1 MTMMLCVLAV
11 CVVLTAASGTALGI
25 RSSSEM
31 DIHISTNENA
41 PTLFHLDHPD
51 QDLDQDLWDM
61 DVSDVQPA
69 PPSAPAADA
78 SPSASCATSGATN
91 MDQKD
96 IDDEI
101 STQQLYAFSSVTMSP
116 CPAAVRRGQGK
127 DVCDQSSNHSAT
139 TSSNS
144 FLKTGG
150 IVVRSTCPCCEK
162 IIFCMNIAD
171 LQFAMW
177 RSSFSYIGRHLF
189 SLSLSFLTIS
199 LFSFFCCADAFIESI
214 YYHRRCCHC
223 RYFFHNSRRRRKRMR
238 RMIQQSVYRSR
249 NG

>member
-31 DIHISTNENA
+31 DAHISTNENA

-51 QDLDQDLWDM
+51 QDLDQDLWDV

-78 SPSASCATSGATN
+78 SPSASCAMSGATN

-127 DVCDQSSNHSAT
+127 DVCDQSSNHSAI

-150 IVVRSTCPCCEK
+150 IVVRSACLCCESYLF
-162 IIFCMNIAD
+162 FCMNID

-177 RSSFSYIGRHLF
+177 RSSFFIYYWST
-189 SLSLSFLTIS
+189 SFS
-199 LFSFFCCADAFIESI
+199 LFSHHIPLFIFLL
-214 YYHRRCCHC
+214 C
-223 RYFFHNSRRRRKRMR
+223 
-238 RMIQQSVYRSR
+238 
-249 NG
+249 

>member
-31 DIHISTNENA
+31 DAHISTNENA
-41 PTLFHLDHPD
+41 PTLFHLD

-61 DVSDVQPA
+61 DVSDEEPA

-78 SPSASCATSGATN
+78 SPSASCAVSGATN
-91 MDQKD
+91 MYQKD

-127 DVCDQSSNHSAT
+127 DVCDQSSNHSAI

-150 IVVRSTCPCCEK
+150 IVVRSTCLCCE
-162 IIFCMNIAD
+162 
-171 LQFAMW
+171 
-177 RSSFSYIGRHLF
+177 S
-189 SLSLSFLTIS
+189 
-199 LFSFFCCADAFIESI
+199 
-214 YYHRRCCHC
+214 
-223 RYFFHNSRRRRKRMR
+223 YFF
-238 RMIQQSVYRSR
+238 V
-249 NG
+249 

>member
-1 MTMMLCVLAV
+1 MHVVVFTRRATDPRVIQPFTDFQSSVWSGNRRNDGAAATTTM
-11 CVVLTAASGTALGI
+11 
-25 RSSSEM
+25 EM
-31 DIHISTNENA
+31 CQQQTENA
-41 PTLFHLDHPD
+41 PTLFHLD

-61 DVSDVQPA
+61 DVSDEEPA

-127 DVCDQSSNHSAT
+127 DVCDQSSNHSAI

-162 IIFCMNIAD
+162 IIFCMNISD

-177 RSSFSYIGRHLF
+177 RSSFSILLVDIF
-189 SLSLSFLTIS
+189 FLLLS
-199 LFSFFCCADAFIESI
+199 LFSPYPSFIFLL
-214 YYHRRCCHC
+214 C
-223 RYFFHNSRRRRKRMR
+223 
-238 RMIQQSVYRSR
+238 
-249 NG
+249 

>member
-1 MTMMLCVLAV
+1 MLCVLAV

-31 DIHISTNENA
+31 DAHISTNENA
-41 PTLFHLDHPD
+41 PTLF
-51 QDLDQDLWDM
+51 WCC
-61 DVSDVQPA
+61 SDIFASPSYAYDEEPA

-78 SPSASCATSGATN
+78 SPSASCAVSGATN
-91 MDQKD
+91 MYQKD

-127 DVCDQSSNHSAT
+127 DVCDQSSNHSAI

-189 SLSLSFLTIS
+189 SPSVFSHHIPLLVFL
-199 LFSFFCCADAFIESI
+199 LC
-214 YYHRRCCHC
+214 
-223 RYFFHNSRRRRKRMR
+223 
-238 RMIQQSVYRSR
+238 
-249 NG
+249 